1 MPDLSCGMVGSS
13 SLTRDQIRAPCSGSR
28 GLNTAPPREVPT
40 TLFFFFESWSS
51 FFNFIG
57 IQDTTRKTPETTWRQ
72 KTRHKTP
79 PSSPDLAWGRR
90 GVKRLGQTLSPSP
103 ARQAPGPQVAEGN
116 GEAGPSPH
124 IRTAEGRPPRK
135 AWPRHPHSC
144 AGAGSPQRPGV
155 GSWTHSWLRSS

>member
-1 MPDLSCGMVGSS
+1 MVDLHCFFFLNTLFYLAAPGLSCGLVGSG

-28 GLNTAPPREVPT
+28 VLNTAPPREVPT
-40 TLFFFFESWSS
+40 TLFFFLRIEAV

-79 PSSPDLAWGRR
+79 PSSPDLAWGGR

-103 ARQAPGPQVAEGN
+103 TTLFKE
-116 GEAGPSPH
+116 E
-124 IRTAEGRPPRK
+124 
-135 AWPRHPHSC
+135 
-144 AGAGSPQRPGV
+144 
-155 GSWTHSWLRSS
+155 